1 MDVIHTRSR
10 GSSTICLRGTTVSAL
25 DQHIAHS
32 VCRLSN
38 FLLLERLGVGCK
50 QRGMGGCDGDEER
63 NREYTVSMDCGWN
76 TGITEIRCVSSEE
89 WYRFLLLCAEAEAEG
104 CVSLFFHSR
113 RGMRFFLVI
122 ASAVC
127 F

>member
-1 MDVIHTRSR
+1 MV
-10 GSSTICLRGTTVSAL
+10 A
-25 DQHIAHS
+25 
-32 VCRLSN
+32 SN
-38 FLLLERLGVGCK
+38 GAW
-50 QRGMGGCDGDEER
+50 GDATEMKKEI
-63 NREYTVSMDCGWN
+63 EIISMNGGWN